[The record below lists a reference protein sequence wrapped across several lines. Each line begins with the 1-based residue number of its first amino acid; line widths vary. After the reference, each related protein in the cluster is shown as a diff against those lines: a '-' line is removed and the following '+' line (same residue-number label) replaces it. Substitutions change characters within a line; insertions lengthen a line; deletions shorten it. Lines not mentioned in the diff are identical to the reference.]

1 MIKFQFG
8 KQKKSLKD
16 IIVSNAIL
24 HGTLDLIAKVTNQT
38 KRDVFNSM
46 DNQDLTEIISQDD
59 ELLSYRVEKEVDGA
73 LKDV

>member
-16 IIVSNAIL
+16 IIASNAIL